1 MNEAALGSA
10 FVTLLRRDLLVQW
23 RRGSELLN
31 PVFFFVL
38 VVTLFALGT
47 GGEADQL
54 RELGAGVIWVA
65 ALLAML
71 LSLDGLFRA
80 DLEDGVLD
88 QLLLAP
94 QPLALLVLAKVLAHW
109 LASGLPLLLTSP
121 LLALLMQLPA
131 NATGVLMLALLLG
144 TPVLSLTGAIGAALT
159 VGLRRGGVLVAL
171 LVLPLHVPVLIFGTQ
186 AVQASLNGLS
196 AEGPLL
202 LLGALLSAGLVLA
215 PWPIAGALR
224 LGVN

>member
-1 MNEAALGSA
+1 MTEAPPGSA
-10 FVTLLRRDLLVQW
+10 FAALLRRDLLVQW

-38 VVTLFALGT
+38 VVTLFALGA
-47 GGEADQL
+47 GGEAGRL
-54 RELGAGVIWVA
+54 RELGAGIIWVA

-80 DLEDGVLD
+80 DLEDGALD

-109 LASGLPLLLTSP
+109 LASGLPLLLASP
-121 LLALLMQLPA
+121 LLALLMQLPPA
-131 NATGVLMLALLLG
+131 ATGVLMLALLLG

-171 LVLPLHVPVLIFGTQ
+171 LVLPLHVPVLIFGTR
-186 AVQASLNGLS
+186 AVQASLNGLP